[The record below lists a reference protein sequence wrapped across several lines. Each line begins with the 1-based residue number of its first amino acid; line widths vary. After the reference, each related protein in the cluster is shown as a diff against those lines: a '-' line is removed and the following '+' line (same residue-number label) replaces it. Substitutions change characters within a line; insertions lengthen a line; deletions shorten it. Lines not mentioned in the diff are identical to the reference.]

1 MPENEP
7 TVSTEFTGANSITA
21 GNLFLREYTTP
32 LYIHAASAVYS
43 VFLITNI

>member
-7 TVSTEFTGANSITA
+7 TGSTDFTGATSITA
-21 GNLFLREYTTP
+21 GNLFFWEDTTA

-43 VFLITNI
+43 IFLITDI